1 MEIKARASYLRISP
15 TKLRLVARPLTGKK
29 VEEALNLLQFTP
41 QKGARIMRKVVE
53 QAVANA
59 GQRSQVDVDTLFVK
73 TIFVDGGPS
82 LKRFMP
88 RAMGRVN
95 RILKRMSHVTVVL
108 AEGPAPKVTVPAKK
122 KTKATR

>member
-1 MEIKARASYLRISP
+1 MEIRARGRYLRICP

-29 VEEALNLLQFTP
+29 VEEALHLLRFTP
-41 QKGARIMRKVVE
+41 KRGARLMRKVVE
-53 QAVANA
+53 QALANA
-59 GQRSQVDVDTLFVK
+59 EQRPQIDVDTLFVK
-73 TIFVDGGPS
+73 NICVDGGPA

-108 AEGPAPKVTVPAKK
+108 AEGPAK
-122 KTKATR
+122 KTATTKR

>member
-1 MEIKARASYLRISP
+1 MEIRARAKYLRISP

-29 VEEALNLLQFTP
+29 VEEALSLLKFTP
-41 QKGARIMRKVVE
+41 NKGARLMHKVME

-59 GQRSQVDVDTLFVK
+59 EQRPQIDVDTLFIK
-73 TIFVDGGPS
+73 YIAVDGGPV

-95 RILKRMSHVTVVL
+95 RILKRTSHITVVL
-108 AEGPAPKVTVPAKK
+108 AEGPAKK
-122 KTKATR
+122 PVKTAR

>member
-1 MEIKARASYLRISP
+1 MEIKARAKYLRISP

-41 QKGARIMRKVVE
+41 KRGARLMRKVVE

-73 TIFVDGGPS
+73 TIFVDGGPT

-95 RILKRMSHVTVVL
+95 RILKRMSHITVVL
-108 AEGPAPKVTVPAKK
+108 AEGPTKKAASPTK
-122 KTKATR
+122 KTKKATR